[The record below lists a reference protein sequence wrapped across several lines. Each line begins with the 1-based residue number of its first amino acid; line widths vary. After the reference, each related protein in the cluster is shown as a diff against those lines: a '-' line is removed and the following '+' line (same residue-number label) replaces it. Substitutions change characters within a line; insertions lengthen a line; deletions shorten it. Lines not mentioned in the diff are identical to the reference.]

1 MTKNDTGNDAATADR
16 DRVVGELLAHAE
28 TSGLTAFTE
37 RDSKDILARFGVSV
51 PRGIFVDMGI
61 LPDEL
66 GALISALKPPYVLKA
81 LANDVL
87 HKSELGAVQLGI
99 HSASELAAAMEAMR
113 DRLGAQG
120 VIPTGFLVEETA
132 PAGTELI
139 IGGQYDQRFGPILM
153 VGIGGI
159 FVEIF
164 KDVAYR
170 ICPID
175 HQDALDMLAELQ
187 GRSCLMAFA
196 DGQRLIAMQWSMP

>member
-28 TSGLTAFTE
+28 TSGLTALTE

-139 IGGQYDQRFGPILM
+139 IGGQYRSAVWSHFDGR
-153 VGIGGI
+153 
-159 FVEIF
+159 
-164 KDVAYR
+164 YR
-170 ICPID
+170 RHFRRD
-175 HQDALDMLAELQ
+175 LQ
-187 GRSCLMAFA
+187 GC
-196 DGQRLIAMQWSMP
+196 RLSHLPDRPSRCAAIC